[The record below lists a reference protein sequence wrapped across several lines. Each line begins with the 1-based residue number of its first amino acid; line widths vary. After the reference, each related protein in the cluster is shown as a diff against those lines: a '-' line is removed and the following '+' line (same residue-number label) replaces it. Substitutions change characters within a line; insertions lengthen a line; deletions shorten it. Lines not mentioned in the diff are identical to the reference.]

1 MAVLASRLPAG
12 RRANSQK
19 RRTFSREKVSGRHP
33 SVTASAPACI
43 LPAMPTPESES
54 KPTAAATSIARQ
66 LSEAVTADDADL
78 LAAALTAVFD
88 QLEPMFDRSK
98 RDLDEGELRGWVGP
112 LPVRLMVDYEG
123 HFEVEARIDNMHW
136 AAFEYD
142 PELTPIVG
150 DPDDPFGD
158 SQDIRVFVA
167 KGVYIQA
174 DPEAVDRA
182 MQFVAGFEP
191 AVIARISAAL
201 VELPVYKVQYGVEEL
216 FLYGASVHTHPDPVA
231 ALEACL
237 TLVAELATALGG
249 NPDRVLSQTR
259 CEFCRSRYFFGVQR
273 GACPNCGAPP
283 GV

>member
-1 MAVLASRLPAG
+1 
-12 RRANSQK
+12 
-19 RRTFSREKVSGRHP
+19 
-33 SVTASAPACI
+33 
-43 LPAMPTPESES
+43 MPKPEPPE
-54 KPTAAATSIARQ
+54 PTAPGTRIARE
-66 LSEAVTADDADL
+66 LSDAVTADDADL

-88 QLEPMFDRSK
+88 QLQPVLDRPK
-98 RDLDEGELRGWVGP
+98 RDLDEGELRGWVGQ

-123 HFEVEARIDNMHW
+123 HFEVEARIDNMEW

-142 PELTPIVG
+142 PDLVPIVG
-150 DPDDPFGD
+150 DPDDPFAD
-158 SQDIRVFVA
+158 SQNIRVFVA

-182 MQFVAGFEP
+182 MQFVAGFAP

-201 VELPVYKVQYGVEEL
+201 VELPITKIQYGVEEL
-216 FLYGASVHTHPDPVA
+216 FLYGQSVHTHTDPVA

-237 TLVAELATALGG
+237 TLVAELASALGG

-259 CEFCRSRYFFGVQR
+259 CEYCRSRYFFGVQR

-283 GV
+283 GA